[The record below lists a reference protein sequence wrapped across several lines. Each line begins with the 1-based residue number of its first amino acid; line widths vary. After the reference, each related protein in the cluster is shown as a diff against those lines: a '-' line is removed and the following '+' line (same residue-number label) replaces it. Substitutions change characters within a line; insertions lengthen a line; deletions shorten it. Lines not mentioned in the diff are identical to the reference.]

1 MSTIAALFDQAIAMA
16 PGSKLVVPTASFE
29 QAERL
34 RTGLYRER
42 AKWEKVA
49 GEDCTIIISRVKGND
64 GSYSI
69 ILAKEEEFEAPFII
83 TKDGEMQKLTFKKG
97 E

>member
-1 MSTIAALFDQAIAMA
+1 MSTIAALFDQAISME
-16 PGSKLVVPTASFE
+16 PGSKIVIPTSSFE

-42 AKWEKVA
+42 AKWERVA
-49 GEDCTIIISRVKGND
+49 GEDCTIIISRVKGTD
-64 GSYSI
+64 GAYNI
-69 ILAKEEEFEAPFII
+69 ILAKEEEFEAPLLIN
-83 TKDGEMQKLTFKKG
+83 KDGEITKLTF